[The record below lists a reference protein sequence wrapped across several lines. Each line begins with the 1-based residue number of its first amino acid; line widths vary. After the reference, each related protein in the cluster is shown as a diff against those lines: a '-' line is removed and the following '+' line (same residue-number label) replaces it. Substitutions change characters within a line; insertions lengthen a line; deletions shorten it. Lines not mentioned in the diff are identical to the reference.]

1 MSGSVSARGPPYFVS
16 ANSNLT
22 VDLRA
27 VVWYPFVLPKHK
39 GGWHR

>member
-1 MSGSVSARGPPYFVS
+1 MNGGIGARGPPYFVS
-16 ANSNLT
+16 ANLNLT

-39 GGWHR
+39 GG

>member
-16 ANSNLT
+16 AVLRLS

-39 GGWHR
+39 GG